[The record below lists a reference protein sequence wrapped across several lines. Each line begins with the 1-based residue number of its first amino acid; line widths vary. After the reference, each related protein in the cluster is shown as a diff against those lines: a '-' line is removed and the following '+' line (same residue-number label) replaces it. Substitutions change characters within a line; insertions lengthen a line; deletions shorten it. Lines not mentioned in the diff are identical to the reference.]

1 MENIGATPNT
11 LVIFT
16 SDNGPWL
23 AKNQGGGSVG
33 LFGATSAPYR
43 NVGKG
48 STWEEDCACLAFAYW
63 PGKVPTSTK
72 AHGAVLPRCVA
83 DAGISCVWEEPP
95 SVVVVVVAS
104 SLMARICR
112 RCCWDPRRA
121 CAPTRCCR
129 FGMGQRSGKVGT
141 HVYAARWNQ
150 YKFHWITSTGLISG
164 SHTLNHT
171 VFHDPPLVF
180 DVEQDP
186 SEAYPLSPSELPAGL
201 IDTVNEAR
209 KAHVES
215 FRIRAID
222 PRFGMKWALCCDR
235 ASNCTCSTPRRMP
248 PEGPDLGA
256 NAS

>member
-1 MENIGATPNT
+1 M
-11 LVIFT
+11 
-16 SDNGPWL
+16 
-23 AKNQGGGSVG
+23 
-33 LFGATSAPYR
+33 
-43 NVGKG
+43 
-48 STWEEDCACLAFAYW
+48 
-63 PGKVPTSTK
+63 
-72 AHGAVLPRCVA
+72 
-83 DAGISCVWEEPP
+83 
-95 SVVVVVVAS
+95 
-104 SLMARICR
+104 
-112 RCCWDPRRA
+112 
-121 CAPTRCCR
+121 
-129 FGMGQRSGKVGT
+129 
-141 HVYAARWNQ
+141 YAARWNQ

-164 SHTLNHT
+164 SHALNHT